1 MRTNIEGL
9 GAFRLGYV
17 TDVNEAE
24 VKICALEN
32 CAQKTRKG
40 KPYCS
45 NHVESHTYVDELLQ
59 RMQDRIDE
67 DAAVLREGSKVANIQ
82 GITCTEIIL
91 QLRLNGPRTLDR
103 LERELQISRSIIY
116 KYTVALKREGL
127 VIFGRTTRGNTTVA
141 LVNEDEEL
149 KIVESD

>member
-24 VKICALEN
+24 VKICAYEG
-32 CAQKTRKG
+32 CGHKTRKS

-45 NHVESHTYVDELLQ
+45 NHVESHTYVDDLLQ
-59 RMQDRIDE
+59 RMQDRVDE
-67 DAAVLREGSKVANIQ
+67 DAAVLREGSKVANIH
-82 GITCTEIIL
+82 GITCMEIIL

-103 LERELQISRSIIY
+103 LERELQINRSIIY

-127 VIFGRTTRGNTTVA
+127 VAFGRTHRGNTTVS
-141 LVNEDEEL
+141 LINKDEEL
-149 KIVESD
+149 KITEIQ